1 MGGEGH
7 QLKLPLEKQA
17 VMILLCAYFVDLDI
31 YFLSVFNSA
40 RHTEEGQDCNLCPRA
55 FGMQHRSVCKFIDC
69 EWESCYLELGC
80 LKR

>member
-40 RHTEEGQDCNLCPRA
+40 RHTEEGQDCNLCP
-55 FGMQHRSVCKFIDC
+55 
-69 EWESCYLELGC
+69 
-80 LKR
+80 